1 MLERKRKRFGGAWAS
16 SKESALE
23 QLVLADAYKTAAAF
37 NATFLEHVAWAFRMT
52 SDLRNKIAGRGVA
65 ITRVRKAL
73 QYDGPTGLEMRNAPL
88 LPSGL
93 HVSAFNILHCIPL
106 QQE

>member
-1 MLERKRKRFGGAWAS
+1 MIDCHYLSFRHTLERKRKRFGGAWAS

-23 QLVLADAYKTAAAF
+23 RLVLADASKTAAAF

-65 ITRVRKAL
+65 ITRVRKARAL
-73 QYDGPTGLEMRNAPL
+73 AL
-88 LPSGL
+88 
-93 HVSAFNILHCIPL
+93 
-106 QQE
+106 